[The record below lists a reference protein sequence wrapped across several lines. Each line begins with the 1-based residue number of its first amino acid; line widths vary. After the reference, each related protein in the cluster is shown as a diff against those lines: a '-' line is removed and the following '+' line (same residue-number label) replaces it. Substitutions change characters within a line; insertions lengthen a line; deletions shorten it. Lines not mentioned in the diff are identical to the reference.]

1 MTIYE
6 LITTVNG
13 IETSQIVTVRL
24 ITAPN
29 QKLIDITPYLKTT

>member
-24 ITAPN
+24 ITKPN
-29 QKLIDITPYLKTT
+29 QKLIDITPYLKK

>member
-24 ITAPN
+24 ITEPN